1 MRTTPKRISF
11 VFLILIL
18 FFFISA
24 CAIFSIAPAATPTP
38 SATFGPTNTPT
49 ITPTSTQTPTPTPL
63 PDGAITASS
72 CAKMTQTNSLGEG
85 QVKGMV
91 FSPDSSTLLIWSDSG
106 ISAYDLV
113 KNERLW
119 KQDNLLIES
128 AGINERRGVAVAI
141 TTDNTLTSL
150 DLASGTIYKKFP
162 AQGDFMKGFVSE
174 DGMYIGI
181 LDWIGGITIFDR
193 ETLEMKHSIE
203 PLEDMTFGDTFF
215 TTSLFTPDSKYLI
228 TGALGGE
235 IKIYQVSNGTQAYKI
250 GRIWEN
256 EDYDTRQVPNNL
268 VVSKNGKTLAIGY
281 SNWGND
287 SIMVTNIANPKINDR
302 IPGWNPALSPDGKVL
317 AYQND
322 NELRVIQVDNNQVLA
337 SLAIQPYGVYQ
348 FSPDGNT
355 FAVATAQGLDL
366 IDTSSWKN
374 RATLEGFYSRY
385 EVMAQSP
392 DGKTIA
398 ALENQAWLS
407 LIDTDGGKIVKK
419 QLPESVDRVAFSSDG
434 KKVLLYGLGNFLV
447 WDMENSQSVLTTIL
461 EEPAEL
467 TTISPNGE
475 IIAYVN
481 SKEEL
486 IIKEPDREAINIK
499 APAEKIAA
507 LSFSPASD
515 RLYAAL
521 AGGDLVYWSA
531 NDDYQKSTT
540 LESDKK
546 KVTTPLEIAFFQNG
560 QQIAIIGYS
569 GGKSLVASW
578 DIQGGQ
584 PYPTLLSIESIS
596 DQIEEPRVIFAMSPF
611 GNVLFSD
618 GTGFESP
625 RLLFPKPNAP
635 NCKLEDMPFTT
646 PVQGFFSPD
655 GTSLIVLD
663 ENGTIYIMKNK

>member
-1 MRTTPKRISF
+1 MHTSPKRISIVIF
-11 VFLILIL
+11 ILIL
-18 FFFISA
+18 FFFANA
-24 CAIFSIAPAATPTP
+24 CAIFSIAPTATPTP
-38 SATFGPTNTPT
+38 SATLGPTNTPT
-49 ITPTSTQTPTPTPL
+49 ITPTSTQTPTPL
-63 PDGAITASS
+63 PEGAITASS
-72 CAKMTQTNSLGEG
+72 CAKMTQTSSLGEG

-91 FSPDSSTLLIWSDSG
+91 FSPDSSTLLIWSDTG

-119 KQDNLLIES
+119 KQNNLLIES
-128 AGINERRGVAVAI
+128 AGINERRDAAVAV
-141 TTDNTLTSL
+141 TTDNTLISL
-150 DLASGTIYKKFP
+150 DLSSGKTYNKLP

-174 DGMYIGI
+174 DGMYIAI

-193 ETLEMKHSIE
+193 ETLEVKHSIE

-235 IKIYQVSNGTQAYKI
+235 VKIYQVSSGTQAYKI

-268 VVSKNGKTLAIGY
+268 AVSENGKTLAVEYIGR
-281 SNWGND
+281 GGD
-287 SIMVTNIANPKINDR
+287 SIMVTNIANPKIKDR
-302 IPGWNPALSPDGKVL
+302 IPGRNPALSPDGKML

-322 NELRVIQVDNNQVLA
+322 NELKVIQVENSQVLA
-337 SLAIQPYGVYQ
+337 SLALQPYGVYR

-355 FAVATAQGLDL
+355 LAVATAQGLEL

-385 EVMAQSP
+385 DAMAQSP

-398 ALENQAWLS
+398 VLENQAWLS
-407 LIDTDGGKIVKK
+407 LIDTEDGNIVKK
-419 QLPESVDRVAFSSDG
+419 QLPESVERVAFSSDG
-434 KKVLLYGLGNFLV
+434 KKVLLYGLENFLV
-447 WDMENSQSVLTTIL
+447 WDMENSRSVLTTIL
-461 EEPAEL
+461 EEPAQL

-481 SKEEL
+481 RKEEL
-486 IIKEPDREAINIK
+486 RIKAPDREAINIK

-521 AGGDLVYWSA
+521 AGGDLVYWRA
-531 NDDYQKSTT
+531 NDDYQKQTT

-569 GGKSLVASW
+569 GGKSLMASW
-578 DIQGGQ
+578 DIQDGQ
-584 PYPTLLSIESIS
+584 PYPTLFSIESID
-596 DQIEEPRVIFAMSPF
+596 DQIEEPSVTFAMSPF

-618 GTGFESP
+618 VTGFESP
-625 RLLFPKPNAP
+625 RLLFPKPNGP

-646 PVQGFFSPD
+646 PVQAFFSPD
-655 GTSLIVLD
+655 GISLIVLD
-663 ENGTIYIMKNK
+663 ENGAIYIMKNK